1 MGSIVVSTSYLQVS
15 IDAMAPVPR
24 HSSDDVLFAEASGW
38 FARLHADDVTAE
50 ERRQFLLWCAQS
62 ADHARAWDEVQE
74 LFGDLHAPATT
85 VHDRLK
91 HCGEYPFT
99 PDRMANTALPM
110 SRRHRGKNL
119 VCWAAVAV
127 MIICLAV
134 ATLWGP
140 SILQNLASDY
150 RTGKGEQRQVTLADG
165 SHIFLNTNSAI
176 SMNISDHQRRF
187 TLLRGEAYFEIV
199 ADTGRPAVVISH
211 RGETQVFGTAF
222 NVAQQGEDTVVT
234 VATGTVD
241 VWHAAQWGNPIRVR
255 GGQQVRYTP

>member
-1 MGSIVVSTSYLQVS
+1 
-15 IDAMAPVPR
+15 
-24 HSSDDVLFAEASGW
+24 
-38 FARLHADDVTAE
+38 
-50 ERRQFLLWCAQS
+50 
-62 ADHARAWDEVQE
+62 
-74 LFGDLHAPATT
+74 
-85 VHDRLK
+85 
-91 HCGEYPFT
+91 
-99 PDRMANTALPM
+99 
-110 SRRHRGKNL
+110 
-119 VCWAAVAV
+119 

-150 RTGKGEQRQVTLADG
+150 RTGKVEQRQVTLADG

-187 TLLRGEAYFEIV
+187 TLLRGEAYFEIE

-211 RGETQVFGTAF
+211 RGETQLLGTAF

-241 VWHAAQWGNPIRVR
+241 VWHARHSGAIPFAFVAANKCV
-255 GGQQVRYTP
+255 TPLKGSPRCSRSISQMR